1 MHTIQNILNEY
12 SKKNINLFGYL
23 KIAQKWNIIIG
34 ETISKICYPAFFKN
48 GILTLTVADTVW
60 ANEIAMNRLNIIKNI
75 KKETDVI
82 VVEIKTRVGEVN
94 TNELNNNELNKNS
107 NEENISQ
114 SNKEI
119 SEEHKKWISQV
130 IKEANIEDKR
140 IEEIFY
146 RVLINS
152 EEDKDAD

>member
-34 ETISKICYPAFFKN
+34 ETLSKICYPSFFKN

-60 ANEIAMNRLNIIKNI
+60 ANEISMNRLNIIKNI
-75 KKETDVI
+75 KKETDII

-94 TNELNNNELNKNS
+94 INENESNNKNDNINKLNN
-107 NEENISQ
+107 
-114 SNKEI
+114 EI
-119 SEEHKKWISQV
+119 SEEHQKWISKV
-130 IKEANIEDKR
+130 MNEANIEDKR

>member
-12 SKKNINLFGYL
+12 SKKNINLFAYL

-34 ETISKICYPAFFKN
+34 ETLSKICYPAFFKN

-60 ANEIAMNRLNIIKNI
+60 ANEISMNRLNIIKNI
-75 KKETDVI
+75 KKETDII
-82 VVEIKTRVGEVN
+82 VVEIKTRVGEIN
-94 TNELNNNELNKNS
+94 INENELNNKNDNINKS
-107 NEENISQ
+107 NN
-114 SNKEI
+114 EI
-119 SEEHKKWISQV
+119 SEEHQKWISKV
-130 IKEANIEDKR
+130 INEANIEDKR

>member
-12 SKKNINLFGYL
+12 SKKNINLFAYL

-34 ETISKICYPAFFKN
+34 ETLSKICYPAFFKN
-48 GILTLTVADTVW
+48 GILTLTVADTIW
-60 ANEIAMNRLNIIKNI
+60 ANEISMNRLNIIKNI
-75 KKETDVI
+75 KKETDII
-82 VVEIKTRVGEVN
+82 VVEIKTRVGEIN
-94 TNELNNNELNKNS
+94 INDLNNDNKINVSKNKS
-107 NEENISQ
+107 NNQ
-114 SNKEI
+114 I
-119 SEEHKKWISQV
+119 SEEHKKWISKV
-130 IKEANIEDKR
+130 MREANIEDKR

>member
-34 ETISKICYPAFFKN
+34 ETLSKICYPSFFKN

-60 ANEIAMNRLNIIKNI
+60 ANEISMNRLNIIKNI
-75 KKETDVI
+75 KKETDII
-82 VVEIKTRVGEVN
+82 VVEIKTRVGEIN
-94 TNELNNNELNKNS
+94 INENELNNKNDNINKLNN
-107 NEENISQ
+107 
-114 SNKEI
+114 EI
-119 SEEHKKWISQV
+119 SEEHQKWISKV
-130 IKEANIEDKR
+130 MNEANIEDKR